1 MIRILHIVSFM
12 QRGGLE
18 TLIMNCYR
26 SIDREKMQFDFIVHR
41 QFRSDYDDEI

>member
-1 MIRILHIVSFM
+1 MPIRILHIVSFM

-26 SIDREKMQFDFIVHR
+26 NIDREKMQFGSQTIPNTG
-41 QFRSDYDDEI
+41 